1 MCQSS
6 LHVIIKCQR
15 GALGDPRAMHN
26 GSFSSPAVCA
36 PLTHS
41 LTRFERLGGW
51 MDIGVGF
58 NLSSRT
64 PVASE
69 RIVLCDRARNFCAI
83 HRKSRSV
90 QQLKFD
96 TARVD
101 PQKPLLRRANG
112 PKWPPTR
119 RPFPHTPTRS
129 ASACCVQSLFLTCC
143 CCCEFPECESPAAAL
158 CRQRSHQ
165 PPPNEFANPPQ
176 TSRYAS

>member
-1 MCQSS
+1 MKDCYVPELITCHNKVSARRS
-6 LHVIIKCQR
+6 VTPARCTM
-15 GALGDPRAMHN
+15 ALFLLQQ
-26 GSFSSPAVCA
+26 FSE
-36 PLTHS
+36 LHS

-129 ASACCVQSLFLTCC
+129 ASACCVQSPFLACC
-143 CCCEFPECESPAAAL
+143 
-158 CRQRSHQ
+158 
-165 PPPNEFANPPQ
+165 
-176 TSRYAS
+176 